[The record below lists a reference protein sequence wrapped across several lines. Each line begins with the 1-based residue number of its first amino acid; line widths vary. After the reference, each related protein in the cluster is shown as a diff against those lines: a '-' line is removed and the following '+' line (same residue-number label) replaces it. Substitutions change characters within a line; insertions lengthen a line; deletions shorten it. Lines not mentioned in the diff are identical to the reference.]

1 MWHNI
6 VQGTIVSN
14 CQGHMQQRTQK
25 NELMRFH
32 GNSVM
37 LYIPRLY
44 FDVVYSVRVYI
55 YVYIYIYIYCVCSR
69 DSMCLMRG
77 TN

>member
-1 MWHNI
+1 MWRNI

-14 CQGHMQQRTQK
+14 CQGHMQQRTQN

-37 LYIPRLY
+37 LYIPRVY
-44 FDVVYSVRVYI
+44 FDVVYTVRI
-55 YVYIYIYIYCVCSR
+55 CVCVAETV
-69 DSMCLMRG
+69 CVYCAV
-77 TN
+77 